1 MITEIKGSDLPQEA
15 NMKYIVCYEAKRKNA
30 KRHVV
35 SEYGRM
41 KFFDSIED
49 AKKNYM
55 FNNSNYNVYVMTAS
69 YDEVE

>member
-1 MITEIKGSDLPQEA
+1 MITEIKGSDRTLEA

-35 SEYGRM
+35 SRYGR
-41 KFFDSIED
+41 KEFFDSIED

-55 FNNSNYNVYVMTAS
+55 CNNPNYNVYVMTAN

>member
-1 MITEIKGSDLPQEA
+1 MITEIKGSDRTLEA
-15 NMKYIVCYEAKRKNA
+15 KMKYIVCYEAKRKNA

-35 SEYGRM
+35 SRYGR
-41 KFFDSIED
+41 KEFFDSIED

-55 FNNSNYNVYVMTAS
+55 FNNPNYNVYVMTAN